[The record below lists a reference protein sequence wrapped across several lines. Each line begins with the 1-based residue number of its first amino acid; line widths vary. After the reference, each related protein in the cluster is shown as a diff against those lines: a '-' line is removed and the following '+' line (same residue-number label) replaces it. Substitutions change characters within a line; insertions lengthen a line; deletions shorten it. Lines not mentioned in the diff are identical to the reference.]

1 MIQSARAR
9 RRVELVRRTRHAGL
23 VLRCL
28 ALVATLAALACI
40 HLAAAQPV
48 FGGDTLTIDGLAVI
62 AAAICLVYPD
72 GHAGI
77 LVLALLTAKW
87 LIDVDEPAGWWTFA
101 LAATFAIFHATV
113 AAAAIAPPS
122 ARWTRA
128 MTRRWTLRTAV
139 LVGSCAATALMVASI
154 ARLDL
159 RGDVLVFSTA
169 LIALTAGALWI
180 GADHRQAA
188 DR

>member
-113 AAAAIAPPS
+113 AAAAIS
-122 ARWTRA
+122 
-128 MTRRWTLRTAV
+128 
-139 LVGSCAATALMVASI
+139 
-154 ARLDL
+154 
-159 RGDVLVFSTA
+159 
-169 LIALTAGALWI
+169 
-180 GADHRQAA
+180 
-188 DR
+188 